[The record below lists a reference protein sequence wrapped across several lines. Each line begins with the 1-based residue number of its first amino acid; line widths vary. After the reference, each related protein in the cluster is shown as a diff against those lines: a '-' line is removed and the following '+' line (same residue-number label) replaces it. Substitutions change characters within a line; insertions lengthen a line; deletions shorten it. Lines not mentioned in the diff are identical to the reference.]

1 MLRGRGVHGR
11 SKQYPSPSRILNH
24 RHKPSL
30 SPARLKTFKSEPRW
44 MIILGI
50 KKGFHS
56 LSQAVGQLVGK
67 RVRL

>member
-1 MLRGRGVHGR
+1 MLRGRGVHGQ
-11 SKQYPSPSRILNH
+11 SKQYPSPARILNH

-30 SPARLKTFKSEPRW
+30 SPAHLKNFKPKPRW
-44 MIILGI
+44 MIFLGI

-56 LSQAVGQLVGK
+56 PSQAVGQLVGK